1 MVQKKIPMRRCAGC
15 MESHPQKDMIRIAWD
30 GESLKVDQTGRARGR
45 GVYFCRN
52 AACIEKG
59 RKSRGLNRSFKRN
72 FQEEELEGVFREL
85 LMLIKEV

>member
-52 AACIEKG
+52 AECIEKG
-59 RKSRGLNRSFKRN
+59 EGLTEVSRETSRKRSWRTSSVSC
-72 FQEEELEGVFREL
+72 LC
-85 LMLIKEV
+85 